1 MGEHTR
7 DRERRERREK
17 WHREQKAARERVKM
31 GTILFA
37 TKGDGTDDCAL
48 RLPNGGYVGLKAATR
63 MFREAA
69 LKQKR

>member
-7 DRERRERREK
+7 DRERRERRE
-17 WHREQKAARERVKM
+17 RLYAEQKAARQRVKM

-48 RLPNGGYVGLKAATR
+48 RLPKGGYIGLKAATR
-63 MFREAA
+63 AFHEAA
-69 LKQKR
+69 LKLKK

>member
-7 DRERRERREK
+7 DRERRERRE
-17 WHREQKAARERVKM
+17 RLYAEQKAARQRVKM

-48 RLPNGGYVGLKAATR
+48 RLPKGGYVGLKAVTK
-63 MFREAA
+63 MMREAA
-69 LKQKR
+69 LKLKK